1 MERTHKCG
9 ELRREHIGGQVALCA
24 WVAKRRDL
32 GGMIFLDLRDRWGL
46 VQVVFYPDS
55 PGYAFADK
63 VRSEYVVQIRGTVKA
78 RDEGNANA
86 DMATGEIEVV
96 GEQMEILNTATLP
109 PFYITD
115 EVKVDENLRLR
126 YRYLDLRR
134 PVMQSNLILRSKA
147 ASIFRN
153 FLAAHD
159 FVEVETPILTKS
171 TPEGARD
178 FLVPS
183 RVSPGKF
190 YALPQSPQL
199 LKQLLMVAGLERYYQ
214 LARCFR
220 DEDLRA
226 DRQLEFTQ
234 GDIEVSFMDQDEF
247 FALIEELMGQLFSE
261 LKGIQLPPAFPRIPW
276 KTAMEKYGS
285 DKPDLRFGM
294 EIADISVI
302 AAASEFKVFTGAIK
316 AGGSVR
322 GIKVPAIFSRKELD
336 QLTEQVK
343 AFGAQGLAWMAIE
356 DEGVRSPIAKF
367 FSPEQIEQLTGE
379 FAAKPGEML
388 LFVADKDTF
397 GVVLPALGAIRAQ
410 LGRQLKLVSDADF
423 KPCWVVDFPLFEY
436 DTEEERFVA
445 AHHPFTAPV
454 PEDVPKLASDPGSA
468 RAQAYD
474 LVLNGWE
481 IAGGSVRIH
490 TAEVQQAMF
499 KAIGIDPEQAQRQ
512 FGFLLEALAAGAPPH
527 RGIAF
532 GFDRLVAIIAGE
544 SSIRNVIAFP
554 KSNSALDPM
563 TEAPSVVDEGQLAEL
578 GLILRPR

>member
-9 ELRREHIGGQVALCA
+9 ELRLEHAGSQVSLCG

-32 GGMIFLDLRDRWGL
+32 GGMIFLDVRDRWGL
-46 VQVVFYPDS
+46 VQVVCYPDS
-55 PGYAFADK
+55 PSYKIADE
-63 VRSEYVVQIRGTVKA
+63 VRSEYVVALQGEVKA
-78 RDEGNANA
+78 REGNVNP
-86 DMATGEIEVV
+86 DMPTGEIEVQCR
-96 GEQMEILNTATLP
+96 EMEVLNTAALP

-115 EVKVDENLRLR
+115 DVKVDENLRLR

-134 PVMQSNLILRSKA
+134 PVMQANLMLRSA
-147 ASIFRN
+147 TASIFRN

-159 FVEVETPILTKS
+159 FIEVETPILTRS

-234 GDIEVSFMDQDEF
+234 VDIEVSFMGQDEF
-247 FALIEELMGQLFSE
+247 FALMEELVRLIFRE
-261 LKGIQLPPAFPRIPW
+261 LKGLELKDFPRIPW
-276 KTAMEKYGS
+276 RTAMEKYGT

-294 EIADISVI
+294 ELVDVSAI
-302 AAASEFKVFTGAIK
+302 AAASQFKVFTCAIE

-322 GIKVPAIFSRKELD
+322 GIKVPAVFSRKELD
-336 QLTEQVK
+336 GLAEQAK
-343 AFGAQGLAWMAIE
+343 LFGAQGLAWMVVEE
-356 DEGVRSPIAKF
+356 DGIRSPIAKF
-367 FSPEQIEQLTGE
+367 FSPSQLLELTDA
-379 FAAKPGEML
+379 FSAQPGSTL

-397 GVVLPALGAIRAQ
+397 GTVLPSLGALRTELGKQ
-410 LGRQLKLVSDADF
+410 LNLYSETEYR
-423 KPCWVVDFPLFEY
+423 PCWVVDFPLFEY
-436 DTEEERFVA
+436 DEEEQRYVA

-454 PEDVPKLASDPGSA
+454 PEDLPKLAADPGSVI
-468 RAQAYD
+468 AQAYD

-490 TAEVQQAMF
+490 TAEVQEAMF
-499 KAIGIDPEQAQRQ
+499 KAIGIEPEQAQRQ
-512 FGFLLEALAAGAPPH
+512 FGFLIEALGYGAPPH

-532 GFDRLVAIIAGE
+532 GFDRLVAILAGE
-544 SSIRNVIAFP
+544 NSIRNVIAFP
-554 KSNSALDPM
+554 KTNSAFDPM
-563 TEAPSVVDEGQLAEL
+563 TEAPSEVDALQLAEL
-578 GLILRPR
+578 KIEVKD

>member
-9 ELRREHIGGQVALCA
+9 ELRLEHAGSQVSLCG

-32 GGMIFLDLRDRWGL
+32 GGMIFLDIRDRWGL
-46 VQVVFYPDS
+46 VQVVCYPDS
-55 PGYAFADK
+55 PSYKIADK
-63 VRSEYVVQIRGTVKA
+63 VRSEYVVALQGVVKA
-78 RDEGNANA
+78 REGNVNP
-86 DMATGEIEVV
+86 DMPTGEVEVECREMTV
-96 GEQMEILNTATLP
+96 LNTAALP

-115 EVKVDENLRLR
+115 DVKVDENLRLR

-134 PVMQSNLILRSKA
+134 PGMQANLMLRSA
-147 ASIFRN
+147 TASIFRN

-159 FVEVETPILTKS
+159 FIEVETPILTRS

-234 GDIEVSFMDQDEF
+234 VDIEVSFMGQDEF
-247 FALIEELMGQLFSE
+247 FALMEELVRKIFRE
-261 LKGIQLPPAFPRIPW
+261 LKGLELKDFPRIPW
-276 KTAMEKYGS
+276 RTAMEKYGT

-294 EIADISVI
+294 ELVDVSAI
-302 AAASEFKVFTGAIK
+302 AAASQFKVFTGAIE

-322 GIKVPAIFSRKELD
+322 GIKVPAVFSRKELD
-336 QLTEQVK
+336 GLAEQAK
-343 AFGAQGLAWMAIE
+343 LFGAQGLAWIAVEE
-356 DEGVRSPIAKF
+356 DGIRSPIAKF
-367 FSPEQIEQLTGE
+367 FSPSQLLELTDA
-379 FAAKPGEML
+379 FSAQPGSTL

-397 GVVLPALGAIRAQ
+397 GVVLPALGALRQELGKQ
-410 LGRQLKLVSDADF
+410 LNLYSETEYR
-423 KPCWVVDFPLFEY
+423 PCWVVDFPLFEY
-436 DTEEERFVA
+436 DEEEQRYVA

-454 PEDVPKLASDPGSA
+454 PEDLPKLAADPGSA
-468 RAQAYD
+468 VAQAYD

-490 TAEVQQAMF
+490 TAEVQEAMF
-499 KAIGIDPEQAQRQ
+499 KAIGIEPEQARRQ
-512 FGFLLEALAAGAPPH
+512 FGFLMEALGYGAPPH

-532 GFDRLVAIIAGE
+532 GFDRLVAILAGE
-544 SSIRNVIAFP
+544 NSIRNVIAFP
-554 KSNSALDPM
+554 KTNSAFDPM
-563 TEAPSVVDEGQLAEL
+563 TEAPSEVDALQLAEL
-578 GLILRPR
+578 KIEVKD